1 MVKELE
7 VRGKI
12 FLLLKRIFF
21 SIFTLMCV
29 GENTLTPSEAETTS
43 HNCKILIL
51 KDSVKIQRLAE
62 VNENKMS
69 CNICSIFQ
77 EQSGI
82 MQYTIQVL
90 ST

>member
-1 MVKELE
+1 M
-7 VRGKI
+7 
-12 FLLLKRIFF
+12 
-21 SIFTLMCV
+21 

-43 HNCKILIL
+43 HNCKILIV

-69 CNICSIFQ
+69 YDICSILQ
-77 EQSGI
+77 QQSGI

>member
-1 MVKELE
+1 M
-7 VRGKI
+7 
-12 FLLLKRIFF
+12 
-21 SIFTLMCV
+21 
-29 GENTLTPSEAETTS
+29 GENTLTPTETETTL
-43 HNCKILIL
+43 HNWNILIV

-62 VNENKMS
+62 VNEKKIS
-69 CNICSIFQ
+69 CDICSILQ

>member
-12 FLLLKRIFF
+12 FLLLKKIFF
-21 SIFTLMCV
+21 SIFTLCV

>member
-21 SIFTLMCV
+21 SIFTLCV
-29 GENTLTPSEAETTS
+29 GENTLTPSEAETTL
-43 HNCKILIL
+43 HNWKILIV

-62 VNENKMS
+62 VNEKKCLATFVAFFKNKVES
-69 CNICSIFQ
+69 CKI
-77 EQSGI
+77 
-82 MQYTIQVL
+82 QYKG
-90 ST
+90 